1 MSGSGGMVACAA
13 IANSTMSAV
22 TRNVSPIRIAD
33 WTMPSTPFVV
43 VMLWK
48 FNFSRSSWVKAMDD
62 LNVSL

>member
-1 MSGSGGMVACAA
+1 
-13 IANSTMSAV
+13 
-22 TRNVSPIRIAD
+22 
-33 WTMPSTPFVV
+33 MPSTPFVV